1 LNKNIL
7 TPEIQDFINENINT
21 EIISVLL
28 KPLGFQEVS
37 NKELAEQ
44 IEAKNRCKD
53 KLSTWFNTPNIYYPN
68 KLNIEQTSSEST
80 AQYKAGLVNGTSLL
94 DMTGG
99 FGVDSYFFSL
109 NIGQVH
115 HCEMNRNLSQIAE
128 HNFKILGRT
137 NIRCHASDGIDFLK
151 KSEFNFDWAFID
163 PSRRHD
169 AKGKVFLL
177 SDCIPNV
184 PDNQD
189 AILGRVKNLMIK
201 TSPLLDLSAGLR
213 ELCFVKEIHI
223 VSVKNEVKE
232 ILWILE
238 QGFEGKVLVKT
249 ANLNGSA
256 IEKFNFPLDDEKLI
270 NSNFSDP
277 LEYLYEP
284 NSAILKAGAFKT
296 LGEKFH
302 MYKLHDHSHLYT
314 NKQLLAFP
322 GRRFKIV
329 KTIPFNKKEIHK
341 LELKKANITVRN
353 FPINVAD
360 LRKKFKIKDGGE
372 VYLFFTTNPK
382 GERIV
387 VQCHKI

>member
-1 LNKNIL
+1 MA
-7 TPEIQDFINENINT
+7 
-21 EIISVLL
+21 VLL
-28 KPLGFQEVS
+28 KPLNYQEVS

-53 KLSTWFNTPNIYYPN
+53 KLPIWFGTPNIYYPN
-68 KLNIEQTSSEST
+68 KLNIGQTSSEAT

-115 HCEMNRNLSQIAE
+115 HCEMNSNLSHIAE

-137 NIRCHASDGIDFLK
+137 NIHCHATDGIDFLK
-151 KSEFNFDWAFID
+151 NSEYNFDWAFID

-184 PDNQD
+184 PDNLD
-189 AILGRVKNLMIK
+189 TMLGRVKKIMIK

-213 ELCFVKEIHI
+213 ELSSVKEIHI
-223 VSVKNEVKE
+223 ISVKNEVKE

-238 QGFEGKVLVKT
+238 QGFKAKVLVHT
-249 ANLNGSA
+249 ANLNGA
-256 IEKFNFPLDDEKLI
+256 LIEKFNFWLDNEKSAF
-270 NSNFSDP
+270 SNYSDP

-284 NSAILKAGAFKT
+284 NSAILKSGAFKT
-296 LGEKFH
+296 LGDKFNL
-302 MYKLHDHSHLYT
+302 YKLHNHSHLYT
-314 NKQLLAFP
+314 NKHLLDFP
-322 GRRFKIV
+322 GRRFKVV
-329 KTIPFNKKEIHK
+329 KTISFNKKEIQK
-341 LELKKANITVRN
+341 LAIKKANITVRN
-353 FPINVAD
+353 FPQSVAE

-382 GERIV
+382 GEKIV
-387 VQCHKI
+387 VECRKI